1 MIGRIGAAV
10 LCLAAAGAASA
21 VPAAA
26 QRPPRPPAIAELEA
40 RLATDSLDP
49 IAHYETGMA
58 YFEAERWDEA
68 EAAFRRSVSLAPQYA
83 DAYLALS
90 IVPEARGEK
99 YWKKREK
106 EDGAAAVEAAFS
118 EAHRYYRRAF
128 LLNPLVDIRL
138 YARARERQARLG
150 AVVFV
155 WWWRDRYRKAI
166 AHVAKGEFERASA
179 ELTKLLHDVRAGGDG
194 ARLPADILWLRGLVA
209 AQLKDYPAAAADF
222 ARLTGRAFAAEQ
234 EPGGGSSFATNDYRY
249 ALATMRHFGGRY
261 DEALATYRR
270 TLEFDVGLYQ
280 SHIQIARIFEA
291 RKMWDSAIVARRAA
305 IDANPDDGS
314 LVVDLGATLALSGRE
329 PEAET
334 VLEEAAVRAPLDPRA
349 AYLLGLVALRREHP
363 DVARRSFER
372 FLAIAPSRYAAQV
385 AEVRQHLAALP

>member
-1 MIGRIGAAV
+1 MTPRLG
-10 LCLAAAGAASA
+10 LALLGLVAA

-26 QRPPRPPAIAELEA
+26 QRPPRPPTMAEREA
-40 RLATDSLDP
+40 RLAADSLDP
-49 IAHYETGMA
+49 MAHYEAGMA
-58 YFEAERWDEA
+58 YFDADRWDA
-68 EAAFRRSVSLAPQYA
+68 ADRAFRRAIALAPQYA

-90 IVPEARGEK
+90 LIPEARGEK
-99 YWKKREK
+99 YWKKRVKDE
-106 EDGAAAVEAAFS
+106 GATVLEEALR
-118 EAHRYYRRAF
+118 EAHRFYRRAF

-138 YARARERQARLG
+138 YARARERQTRMGPL
-150 AVVFV
+150 VIV
-155 WWWRDRYRKAI
+155 WWWQGGYRKAI
-166 AHVAKGEFERASA
+166 GHVAKGDFDRAST
-179 ELTKLLHDVRAGGDG
+179 ELTKLFHDVRAGGDG
-194 ARLPADILWLRGLVA
+194 ERLPFDVVWLRGLVA

-234 EPGGGSSFATNDYRY
+234 EPGGGSPFATNDYRY
-249 ALATMRHFGGRY
+249 ALATMRHFSGQYG
-261 DEALATYRR
+261 EALATYRR

-291 RKMWDSAIVARRAA
+291 RSMWDSAIVARRSA

-314 LVVDLGATLALSGRE
+314 LVTDLGATLALSGRE
-329 PEAET
+329 SEAEA
-334 VLEEAAVRAPLDPRA
+334 VLADAVARAPLDPRA
-349 AYLLGLVALRREHP
+349 AYLLGLMALRRDHA